1 MSDWPARLGGL
12 SAALAALGVRADA
25 PFARPELVTQA
36 LTHSSYAS
44 ERNTT
49 HNERLEMLGDAVVG
63 FLVAE
68 LLFES
73 LDEAREGVLTRA
85 RATLV
90 DERGLAQRA
99 RSLRLPEWLALGK
112 GAVLTGENQRPSVLA
127 GAFEAVV
134 AALYLS
140 EGLDV
145 ARALVTKLFAQEARE
160 LASRPAPRDHKT
172 LLQERTQ
179 ALWHVLP
186 TYRIV
191 SEEGPDH
198 DRTFVA
204 EVTIDGRVAGRG
216 TGATKKAAQQEA
228 ARLAL
233 ASLEGVSTSPADR

>member
-1 MSDWPARLGGL
+1 MIEWPDRLRGL
-12 SAALAALGVRADA
+12 SKVLASLEVRPDA

-36 LTHSSYAS
+36 LTHSSFAS
-44 ERNTT
+44 EQGTT

-90 DERGLAQRA
+90 DERGLAERA
-99 RSLRLPEWLALGK
+99 RLLRLPEWLALGK
-112 GAVLTGENQRPSVLA
+112 GARLTGENQRPSVLA

-145 ARALVTKLFAQEARE
+145 ARALVTTLFAKEARD
-160 LASRPAPRDHKT
+160 LSSRPAPRDHKT

-179 ALWHVLP
+179 AIWHVLP

-198 DRTFVA
+198 ARTFVA
-204 EVTIDGRVAGRG
+204 EVSIDGKVAGRG
-216 TGATKKAAQQEA
+216 TGPTKKAAQQEA

-233 ASLEGVSTSPADR
+233 LSVESAGSPTSG

>member
-1 MSDWPARLGGL
+1 MTEWSERLKGL
-12 SAALAALGVRADA
+12 SRVLASLEVRPDT

-44 ERNTT
+44 EHGTT

-99 RSLRLPEWLALGK
+99 RLLKLPEWLALGK
-112 GAVLTGENQRPSVLA
+112 GARLTGEDQRPSVLA

-134 AALYLS
+134 AAVYLS
-140 EGLDV
+140 EGLGV
-145 ARALVTKLFAQEARE
+145 ARALVTTLFAHEARE

-186 TYRIV
+186 VYRIV
-191 SEEGPDH
+191 SAEGPDH

-204 EVTIDGRVAGRG
+204 EVTIDGKVAGRG

-233 ASLEGVSTSPADR
+233 AAVESGA